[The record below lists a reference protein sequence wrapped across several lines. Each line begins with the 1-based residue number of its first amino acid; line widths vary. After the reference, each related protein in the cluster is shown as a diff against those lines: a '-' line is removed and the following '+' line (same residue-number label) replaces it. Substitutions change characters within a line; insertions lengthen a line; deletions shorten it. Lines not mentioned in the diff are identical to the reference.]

1 MLFNNAKFKIQ
12 NAKFKPPS
20 EEAPEGR
27 ALEEVDAE
35 GRRRERPF
43 TLLPLE
49 KALILN
55 FAFALAYSLP
65 AGASPRPT
73 RFNFALCI
81 LNFAFAQCTL
91 CIVHAYDVCRGDF
104 YEKSDPVCDFWG

>member
-1 MLFNNAKFKIQ
+1 MSAVLFCKINCANAQRALANAKFKIQ

-43 TLLPLE
+43 KNKRYA
-49 KALILN
+49 KAN
-55 FAFALAYSLP
+55 A
-65 AGASPRPT
+65 
-73 RFNFALCI
+73 
-81 LNFAFAQCTL
+81 
-91 CIVHAYDVCRGDF
+91 
-104 YEKSDPVCDFWG
+104 K